1 MRRGARK
8 TFFNYERVRRAA
20 SVGATKGGSD
30 GGVEIIKT
38 SVREEEKGM
47 GGSGNGVNGGGGGA
61 GGGGERGE
69 NGGLVGAGSA
79 PTSCSRPRR
88 RSAVD

>member
-1 MRRGARK
+1 M
-8 TFFNYERVRRAA
+8 
-20 SVGATKGGSD
+20 
-30 GGVEIIKT
+30 EIIKT

-61 GGGGERGE
+61 GAGGGGERGE
-69 NGGLVGAGSA
+69 NGGLVGAGST